1 MSTLA
6 ELYKKAPLGETKFFQ
21 YAKKRLPGVTTK
33 QVKEFLTAQK
43 AHQETRVQGRGERVY
58 ARYEAKVGD
67 HHQID
72 LYQTTGQFE
81 EQGFKYLCVV
91 IDIGSRY
98 ALAVPMK
105 NKTAETTLA
114 ALKKIYTVGVPPN
127 KPLKHPTVM
136 EADDGSEFHGAFARW
151 CAENSIELVYGQPDE
166 KRHGSIVERFIGTL
180 SRMVNRQLEA
190 DGKWVDSLPDL
201 LETYNGSK
209 HSTIR
214 QAPED
219 IHAGTA
225 QPNRKAA
232 VKKNQKVL
240 FHVMDK
246 VRVLLPTTQR
256 RRIHSQNWSK
266 EEYLIGAVRRQK
278 STGAILY
285 SVFDGTD
292 GETLRKSF
300 YAWELQRV

>member
-6 ELYKKAPLGETKFFQ
+6 ELYRKAPLGETKFYE
-21 YAKKRLPGVTTK
+21 YAKKRISGLTRK
-33 QVKEFLTAQK
+33 QVKDFLTAQK

-72 LYQTTGQFE
+72 LYQTTGEFAE
-81 EQGFKYLCVV
+81 RGFKYLCVV

-105 NKTAETTLA
+105 NKTAESTLA

-127 KPLKHPTVM
+127 KPNVL
-136 EADDGSEFHGAFARW
+136 EGDDGSEFHGVFEKW
-151 CAENSIELVYGQPDE
+151 CEENGIEIVYGQPDE

-180 SRMVNRQLEA
+180 SRMINRQLEA
-190 DGKWVDSLPDL
+190 DGKWLDSLPDL
-201 LETYNGSK
+201 LQAYNSSK
-209 HSTIR
+209 HTTIR
-214 QAPED
+214 EAPEK

-225 QPNRKAA
+225 RPNRKPAE
-232 VKKNQKVL
+232 KKNQKVL

-256 RRIHSQNWSK
+256 RRIHTQNWSK
-266 EEYLIGAVRRQK
+266 EEYLIGSVRRQK

-285 SVFDGTD
+285 GIFDGSD
-292 GETLRKSF
+292 GEFLRKSF
-300 YAWELQRV
+300 YAWEIQRV